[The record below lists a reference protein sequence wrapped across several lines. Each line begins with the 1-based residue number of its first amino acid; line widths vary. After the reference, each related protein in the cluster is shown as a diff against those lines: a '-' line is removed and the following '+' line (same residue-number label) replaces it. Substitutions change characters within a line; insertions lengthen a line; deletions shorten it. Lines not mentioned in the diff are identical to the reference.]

1 MLIPRV
7 KIESMGHGCQKQSVV
22 DGLKMNGERN
32 NPHSSKGRYAQAT
45 VERLQAVVKARAYE
59 KKGDK
64 LWASVYRG
72 RAAAIKKEA
81 ESLRPEQ
88 YAVRICSNGDILHG
102 ICIPRNVEM
111 ETSSV
116 RALREKYGHLPGILK
131 TCSNYHKSDIV
142 KFRVQ
147 TFLGV
152 D

>member
-1 MLIPRV
+1 
-7 KIESMGHGCQKQSVV
+7 MGHGRQKQASV
-22 DGLKMNGERN
+22 DELRMSGELN

-45 VERLQAVVKARAYE
+45 VERLQAVIKARAYE

-64 LWASVYRG
+64 LRASVYRG

-88 YAVRICSNGDILHG
+88 YAVRICSNGDIIHG
-102 ICIPRNVEM
+102 VRIPRNVEM

-116 RALREKYGHLPGILK
+116 RALREKYGHLPGVLEM
-131 TCSNYHKSDIV
+131 CSNYRESDIV